1 MILTVLEFP
10 DERLQQKSVPVTKFD
25 ATLGKLLD
33 DMAETMYSKNGIG
46 LAAAQVGKFIR
57 ALVIDLGPA
66 ENQEAKL
73 WEIINPKFTKTE
85 GKTVFEEGC
94 LSVPG
99 YTEEVSRKAKV
110 TVEYQDRHGKQH
122 TLEADGLLAV
132 ALQHETDHLDG
143 VLFIDRLSP
152 LKRRMARKKLIK
164 AVTL

>member
-1 MILTVLEFP
+1 MILEVLEFP
-10 DERLQQKSVPVTKFD
+10 DERLKSKSVPVAKFD
-25 ATLGKLLD
+25 STLHTLLD
-33 DMAETMYSKNGIG
+33 NMAETMYSKNGIG
-46 LAAAQVGKFIR
+46 LAAAQVGQFIR

-66 ENQEAKL
+66 ENEEAKL
-73 WEIINPKFTKTE
+73 WEIINPRFVKME

-99 YTEEVSRKAKV
+99 YTEEVSRKAFV
-110 TVEYQDRHGKQH
+110 SVLYQDRFGKEH
-122 TLEADGLLAV
+122 TLETKGPLAV

-152 LKRRMARKKLIK
+152 LKRRMARKKLMK

>member
-1 MILTVLEFP
+1 MILEVLEFP
-10 DERLQQKSVPVTKFD
+10 DERLHQKSVPVTKFD
-25 ATLGKLLD
+25 ASLHKLLN

-57 ALVIDLGPA
+57 ALVIDLGPS
-66 ENQEAKL
+66 EEEKAKL
-73 WEIINPKFTKTE
+73 WEFINPKFIKTE

-99 YTEEVSRKAKV
+99 YTEEVSRKARV
-110 TVEYQDRHGKQH
+110 TLEYQDRHGKTH
-122 TLEADGLLAV
+122 TLETDGLLAV

-143 VLFIDRLSP
+143 ILFIDRLSP